1 MIPPSYRSRAPRD
14 PRSDTTPRMIP
25 EMPSTLILFIPRIL
39 LTYRVTDHQGNT
51 RSAGSAYDEA
61 QQKKQ
66 EAQQQKE
73 QNKGEA
79 KEQLKSHA
87 QDLDNSRDPNASLS
101 QQKDQVLGRADDKR
115 SEAESEAN
123 RQSNRSDMP
132 NDQGEAK
139 DQARGKAEQLKNRI
153 PEEHRERVDNAVQ
166 ETKEFVHDVFPEER
180 REQFIYRLKKVVVE
194 CQQHKDYQEAMEWL
208 LTFFE
213 SKSSHPFLNR
223 C

>member
-1 MIPPSYRSRAPRD
+1 M
-14 PRSDTTPRMIP
+14 TP
-25 EMPSTLILFIPRIL
+25 EMPSKSLHPDHCTLLIN
-39 LTYRVTDHQGNT
+39 RVTDHQGNT
-51 RSAGSAYDEA
+51 RSAGDAYDQA

-66 EAQQQKE
+66 EAQQKKE
-73 QNKGEA
+73 ETKGSA
-79 KEQLKSHA
+79 KEQIKSHA
-87 QDLDNSRDPNASLS
+87 QDLNNNRDPNASLS
-101 QQKDQVLGRADDKR
+101 QQKDQVLSRADDKR

-132 NDQGEAK
+132 NDSEDAK
-139 DQARGKAEQLKNRI
+139 KQARNKAEQLKQRI
-153 PEEHRERVDNAVQ
+153 PEEHREKLDNAVQ

-213 SKSSHPFLNR
+213 SKSLSILDMSGADIR
-223 C
+223 LQAAR

>member
-1 MIPPSYRSRAPRD
+1 
-14 PRSDTTPRMIP
+14 
-25 EMPSTLILFIPRIL
+25 MPSKFTHSYCFLV
-39 LTYRVTDHQGNT
+39 LTNRVTDHEGNT
-51 RSAGSAYDEA
+51 RSAGHVYDQA

-73 QNKGEA
+73 EAKGSA

-87 QDLDNSRDPNASLS
+87 QDLNNNRDPNASLS
-101 QQKDQVLGRADDKR
+101 EQKDQVLSKADDKR
-115 SEAESEAN
+115 SQAESEAN

-132 NDQGEAK
+132 DRSDLPNDSEDAK
-139 DQARGKAEQLKNRI
+139 NQARNKAEQLKQRI
-153 PEEHRERVDNAVQ
+153 PEEHREKLDNAVQ

-180 REQFIYRLKKVVVE
+180 REQFVYRLKKVVVE

-213 SKSSHPFLNR
+213 SKFLSIGVR
-223 C
+223 LIC

>member
-1 MIPPSYRSRAPRD
+1 MLSESIYYDYRPV
-14 PRSDTTPRMIP
+14 
-25 EMPSTLILFIPRIL
+25 
-39 LTYRVTDHQGNT
+39 LTSRVTDHQGNT
-51 RSAGSAYDEA
+51 RSAGDAYDQA

-73 QNKGEA
+73 EA
-79 KEQLKSHA
+79 KGSAKDQMKSHA
-87 QDLDNSRDPNASLS
+87 QDLNNNRDPNASLS
-101 QQKDQVLGRADDKR
+101 QQKDQVLSRADDKR

-132 NDQGEAK
+132 NDSEDAK
-139 DQARGKAEQLKNRI
+139 KQARNKAEQLKQRI
-153 PEEHRERVDNAVQ
+153 PEEHREKLDNAVQ

-213 SKSSHPFLNR
+213 SKSLSILDMSGADIR
-223 C
+223 LQAAR

>member
-1 MIPPSYRSRAPRD
+1 
-14 PRSDTTPRMIP
+14 
-25 EMPSTLILFIPRIL
+25 MPSALILFIPRIL

-66 EAQQQKE
+66 EAQHQKE
-73 QNKGEA
+73 QAKGDA
-79 KEQLKSHA
+79 KDQLKSHA
-87 QDLDNSRDPNASLS
+87 QDLNNSRDPNASLTE
-101 QQKDQVLGRADDKR
+101 QKDQMAGRADQKR
-115 SEAESEAN
+115 SAAESEAN
-123 RQSNRSDMP
+123 NRDDVPS
-132 NDQGEAK
+132 QGEAK
-139 DQARGKAEQLKNRI
+139 DQARNKAEQLKNRI

-213 SKSSHPFLNR
+213 SKSSHRFLNR